1 MPIRKF
7 FEIPALGT
15 LLVCRPF
22 KGFAAAG
29 FQDGLNCLVAE
40 PDQILDVHRDL
51 QANPERAEQIASAGQ
66 RFMIE
71 THSLNARARDLAAII
86 TAVTEQRF
94 AGSQWVEGSHSLRP
108 FTQGSQG

>member
-29 FQDGLNCLVAE
+29 FQDGVNCLVAE

-51 QANPERAEQIASAGQ
+51 QADPERGEQIARAGQ
-66 RFMIE
+66 RFMVE
-71 THSLNARARDLAAII
+71 THSLSARACDLAAII
-86 TAVTEQRF
+86 EAVSEKRF
-94 AGSQWVEGSHSLRP
+94 AGSQWIEGRHALRP
-108 FTQGSQG
+108 YPQKGQA